1 MMKKEI
7 VRTIDLRKSFFT
19 PGGELRILKGID
31 LVVYSGEMVAV
42 VGASGTGKSTLLHI
56 LGTLDRPTSGK
67 VYIDGID
74 VFNLPD
80 DELSRFRNLSTGF
93 VFQFHH
99 LLPEFTVKENIL
111 MPFLIQRSYDSE
123 KMSLAEAIER
133 ADYLMNELGIYGRR
147 NHRPGEI
154 SGGEQQ
160 RTAVARA
167 LMLNPEIV
175 LADEPTGNLDILA
188 GRALF
193 ELLIKLNIR
202 YNITFIVVTHNM
214 ELAGLCSRLLR
225 LVDGRLIEEKA

>member
-1 MMKKEI
+1 MKKEI

-19 PGGELRILKGID
+19 PGGELKILKGID

-80 DELSRFRNLSTGF
+80 DKLSRFRNLSTGF

-123 KMSLAEAIER
+123 KMSLTEAIER
-133 ADYLMNELGIYGRR
+133 ADYLMNELGIYERR
-147 NHRPGEI
+147 DHRPQEI

-167 LMLNPEIV
+167 LMLNPKIV
-175 LADEPTGNLDILA
+175 LLDEPTGNLDILA
-188 GRALF
+188 GRILF
-193 ELLIKLNIR
+193 ELLIKLNIK

-225 LVDGRLIEEKA
+225 LVDGRLMEEKT